1 MYLLRHFTAA
11 LVASASFANP
21 LWAEDIA
28 LVLTNRVYA
37 NGQETSALRFND
49 AARGLR
55 AEGFRVIGG
64 DNLQS
69 RVMAERVQEFRNEL
83 TAAEVERVVVLV
95 SGRVVA
101 AEGNT
106 WLLGRESGRVSD
118 LTAPLQG
125 VSLQALDGIVAD
137 YPGQA
142 LMAVAP
148 SWRSRQAPGQGLRI
162 GLGAFQPGQGVTLM
176 SGFGSDVAKALDG
189 VLNGT
194 EPLADVAARMP
205 HGVSL
210 RGYLPRNTGFASSA
224 PDPVDNSD
232 AAYWSAVR
240 DVNSA
245 DGYRAYL
252 RRFPNGLFVGEA
264 RRLLQGLADE
274 PRRQAEAEEQALQLS
289 RLDKRGIQRDLT
301 LLGYDTRGVDGVFGR
316 GTRAA
321 ISTYQRSRGF
331 EDTGYVTRAMMT
343 RLSRDASAKRSEVE
357 AEDRAYWQRT
367 GITGLEEDLRLY
379 LNRYPNGL
387 FADDARAQLAAIER
401 ERDAADDERARL
413 AWRLAQDADT
423 VQAYRDFLRRYP
435 DGPYSDQA
443 RVRIQELRNPGV
455 TAEKIAQDKAEERT
469 VAGNP
474 VARLLIEKGLEKTG
488 HNPGQAD
495 GRFDNQTRKAI
506 KSFQRSAN
514 IPPTGYMT
522 QQTMAAL
529 TAASLR

>member
-1 MYLLRHFTAA
+1 MNLLRHFVAA
-11 LVASASFANP
+11 LVTSTSFASP

-55 AEGFRVIGG
+55 AAGFRVIGG
-64 DNLQS
+64 DNLKS

-83 TAAEVERVVVLV
+83 AAAEVERAVVLI
-95 SGRVVA
+95 SGRVVSSD
-101 AEGNT
+101 GNT
-106 WLLGRESGRVSD
+106 WVLGRESGRVSD

-125 VSLQALDGIVAD
+125 LSLHALDGIVAE

-148 SWRSRQAPGQGLRI
+148 SWRSRQAPGQGLRV
-162 GLGAFQPGQGVTLM
+162 GLGAFQSGQGVTLM
-176 SGFGSDVAKALDG
+176 SGFGSDVVKALDE
-189 VLNGT
+189 VLNGA

-210 RGYLPRNTGFASSA
+210 RGYLPRHTGFGTSA

-232 AAYWSAVR
+232 SAYWSAVR
-240 DVNSA
+240 DVNA
-245 DGYRAYL
+245 AEGYRAYL
-252 RRFPNGLFVGEA
+252 RRFPNGLFVAEA

-343 RLSRDASAKRSEVE
+343 RLSRDASSKRAEVE
-357 AEDRAYWQRT
+357 AEDRAFWQRT
-367 GITGLEEDLRLY
+367 GITGIEDDLRRY
-379 LNRYPNGL
+379 LNRYPSGL
-387 FADDARAQLAAIER
+387 FADEAREQLAAIER
-401 ERDAADDERARL
+401 GRDAEEDERARL

-435 DGPYSDQA
+435 DGRFANLA
-443 RVRIQELRNPGV
+443 RTRIQELRNPGV
-455 TAEKIAQDKAEERT
+455 SAEKIAQDKAEERT

-488 HNPGQAD
+488 HNPGPAD
-495 GRFDNQTRKAI
+495 GRFDDQTRVAI
-506 KSFQRSAN
+506 KLFQRAAN
-514 IPPTGYMT
+514 IPPTGYIT